1 MPTFDSHPFKAA
13 RTATPSATFSSSLHH
28 QLSNTFS
35 TNNHITSIPSFSS
48 TSTLSSSL
56 SLIPWNFKTCKS
68 LATPMTVQARS
79 SLDTTSERMPFI
91 SHSWTSASFLDVE
104 AVAPKEADPFFE
116 KRDLAQLQKL
126 MAAITNQRLEFKQ
139 QMEFKKLGSPLK
151 AALRVPHDSMVDDDM
166 VSDHDSDCDDEV
178 EDGDCKSMC
187 SIDDAANTNP
197 HASDIDLAADVAAD
211 TDHEKKKDQ
220 VPLLSNVGEGAG
232 APRAEIVGTAAHGTT
247 TLAKENGAQTCCYCS
262 KTGQGID
269 KLAQGVS
276 TLQLH
281 CSRVHFHALRK
292 IDDTAI
298 AAMKRVT
305 YPVLE
310 RGYQGPP
317 PSPSS
322 PSSTLSPRAEDK
334 LVSSAVA
341 SDSDSDSA
349 TNSDSAAS
357 VTQAP
362 TPENNA
368 VTVKGSLVVIKLP
381 TTTRTVVMPKG
392 HTSVTVLLPPTT
404 LTTAMEDSSQ
414 VEEVGVEAEEE
425 GGAAGQKRSSVSLTS
440 DEDDASLSAKKRR

>member
-79 SLDTTSERMPFI
+79 SFDTTSERMPFI

-116 KRDLAQLQKL
+116 KRDVAQLQKL
-126 MAAITNQRLEFKQ
+126 MAAISNQRQEFKQ

-166 VSDHDSDCDDEV
+166 VSDHDSDCDDED

-197 HASDIDLAADVAAD
+197 HASDIDVAADVAAD

-220 VPLLSNVGEGAG
+220 VPLLSKVGEGAG
-232 APRAEIVGTAAHGTT
+232 APRAKIVGTATHGRT
-247 TLAKENGAQTCCYCS
+247 TLAKKSGAQTCCYCS
-262 KTGQGID
+262 KAGQGID

-292 IDDTAI
+292 IDDTVI
-298 AAMKRVT
+298 GAMKRVT
-305 YPVLE
+305 YPVLK
-310 RGYQGPP
+310 RGYKGPP

-322 PSSTLSPRAEDK
+322 SSSTLSPRSEDK
-334 LVSSAVA
+334 SVSSAA
-341 SDSDSDSA
+341 DSDSDSDS
-349 TNSDSAAS
+349 DSVAS
-357 VTQAP
+357 VAQAP

-368 VTVKGSLVVIKLP
+368 VTIKGSLVVIKLP
-381 TTTRTVVMPKG
+381 KTIRTVVMPKG

-414 VEEVGVEAEEE
+414 VEEEGVEAEEE

>member
-48 TSTLSSSL
+48 TSPLSSSL

-166 VSDHDSDCDDEV
+166 VSDHDSDCDDED

-197 HASDIDLAADVAAD
+197 HASDIDVAANVAAD

-232 APRAEIVGTAAHGTT
+232 APRAEIVGTVAHGTT
-247 TLAKENGAQTCCYCS
+247 TLAKENGAQTCYCS
-262 KTGQGID
+262 KVGQGID

-292 IDDTAI
+292 IDDTVI
-298 AAMKRVT
+298 GAMKRVT
-305 YPVLE
+305 YSVLE
-310 RGYQGPP
+310 REYQGPP

-322 PSSTLSPRAEDK
+322 PSSTLSPRSGDK
-334 LVSSAVA
+334 SVSSA

-349 TNSDSAAS
+349 AS
-357 VTQAP
+357 VAQAP

-381 TTTRTVVMPKG
+381 TTTRTIVMPKG
-392 HTSVTVLLPPTT
+392 HTSVTALLPPTT
-404 LTTAMEDSSQ
+404 LTTAEDDSSQ
-414 VEEVGVEAEEE
+414 VEEEGVEAEEE